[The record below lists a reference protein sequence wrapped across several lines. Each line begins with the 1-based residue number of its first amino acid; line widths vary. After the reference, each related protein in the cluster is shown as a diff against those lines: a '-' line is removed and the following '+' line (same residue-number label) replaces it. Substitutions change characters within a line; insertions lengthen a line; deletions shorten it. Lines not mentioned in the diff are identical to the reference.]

1 MPIWAV
7 STHRW
12 RTISDSDERVGLVVS
27 AKGTLKRETLERV
40 EDLES
45 FLERPA
51 IAHSARI
58 ATAGFMAA
66 FVTLLVI
73 AFS

>member
-1 MPIWAV
+1 M
-7 STHRW
+7 
-12 RTISDSDERVGLVVS
+12 S
-27 AKGTLKRETLERV
+27 AKGTLKQEALEQI

-45 FLERPA
+45 FLERPV
-51 IAHSARI
+51 IVHSARI